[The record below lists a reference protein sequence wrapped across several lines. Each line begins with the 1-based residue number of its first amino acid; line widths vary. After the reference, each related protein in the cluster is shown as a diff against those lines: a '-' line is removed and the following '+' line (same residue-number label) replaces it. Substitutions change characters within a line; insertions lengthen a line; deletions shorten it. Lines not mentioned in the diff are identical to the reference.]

1 MSQVKR
7 HTKIVRTGDG
17 DPQHHSALATGR
29 AGLATEK

>member
-17 DPQHHSALATGR
+17 DPQHHSAPATGR